1 VAIPRIE
8 SYPMPARSPS
18 GAGRPRWR
26 LDPSRAALLI
36 HDMQRYFLDFFPA
49 GRSPTTELV
58 ANTVRA
64 RQAARRA
71 GLPVL
76 YSAQPGRMSR
86 AERGLLHDL
95 WGPGMTGEP
104 GSSAIIDELTP
115 GPDDVVVTKYRYSA
129 FFRTGLAGL
138 LSALGRDQ
146 LVVCGVF
153 AHIGCLFTA
162 GDALAH
168 DIEAFLLADAV
179 ADFTLRDHLMALD
192 YAGRRCAVTMTTD
205 QMREAVSIRPP
216 PAGVPAKRVP
226 PGR

>member
-1 VAIPRIE
+1 
-8 SYPMPARSPS
+8 MPARTPS
-18 GAGRPRWR
+18 GADMPRWR

-64 RQAARRA
+64 REAARRA
-71 GLPVL
+71 GLPVI

-95 WGPGMTGEP
+95 WGPGMNDDP
-104 GSSAIIDELTP
+104 GSRSIIDELTP
-115 GPDDVVVTKYRYSA
+115 GPDDIVVTKYRYSA
-129 FFRTGLAGL
+129 FFRSGLAGL
-138 LSALGRDQ
+138 LSSLGRDQ
-146 LVVCGVF
+146 LIVCGVF

-192 YAGRRCAVTMTTD
+192 YAARRCAVTMTTD
-205 QMREAVSIRPP
+205 QMRADLSPLP
-216 PAGVPAKRVP
+216 THADAPARRVP
-226 PGR
+226 PGM

>member
-8 SYPMPARSPS
+8 SYAMPARAPS
-18 GAGRPRWR
+18 GPDMPRWR

-64 RQAARRA
+64 RAAARRA

-95 WGPGMTGEP
+95 WGPGMTDDP
-104 GSSAIIDELTP
+104 GSRSIIDELTP
-115 GPDDVVVTKYRYSA
+115 GPDDIVVTKYRYSA

-138 LSALGRDQ
+138 LSSLGRDQ

-179 ADFTLRDHLMALD
+179 ADFNLRDHLMALD
-192 YAGRRCAVTMTTD
+192 YAARRCAVTMTTD
-205 QMREAVSIRPP
+205 QMRDAVSGPP
-216 PAGVPAKRVP
+216 PHVDVPVRRVP